1 MDTKFR
7 KIHNDHTDFFHY
19 MQFHEPNSNIAPY
32 KVVKT
37 VHIPNSERYI
47 RAVRTVCHMKQTPPY

>member
-7 KIHNDHTDFFHY
+7 KIHNGHTEFINY
-19 MQFHEPNSNIAPY
+19 TQFHEPKSNIAPY
-32 KVVKT
+32 EVVKT

-47 RAVRTVCHMKQTPPY
+47 CAVRTVCYMK